1 MAKMQ
6 GRASLFL
13 LAASLIAF
21 SFSCAAD
28 ASAAECKR
36 KTAGYFLEYMNP
48 DGPGRLALS
57 LQSMPSPLTGKPGDA
72 TRGRDVLVDR
82 QRGDCLSCHKIS
94 AVTTV
99 ADQGGIGP
107 ALDGIGGRYSEGQL
121 RQILVDAKV
130 YFPDAIMP
138 SYYKSDS
145 GEPSIL
151 NAAEVED
158 LIAYLKTLK

>member
-13 LAASLIAF
+13 WAASLVAF
-21 SFSCAAD
+21 SFASAAQ
-28 ASAAECKR
+28 ATAAECKR
-36 KTAGYFLEYMNP
+36 KTAGYFIEYMNP
-48 DGPGRLALS
+48 EAPRRLALS
-57 LQSMPSPLTGKPGDA
+57 LQSIPAPLAGQVGDVS
-72 TRGRDVLVDR
+72 RGREVLVDR

-107 ALDGIGGRYSEGQL
+107 ALDGIGSRYSEGQL
-121 RQILVDAKV
+121 RQMLVDAKV

-138 SYYKSDS
+138 SYYNPGP

-151 NAAEVED
+151 TAAEVED